1 MKHWLVVLSL
11 GFFSIL
17 LGCSD
22 KTHHETA
29 SDQLVVGTNANYAPY
44 VWIDHGEVVGFDKDV
59 LDKLSEKLGKKII
72 IKDMSFDSL
81 ILALN
86 QNKVDMI
93 MGGISITP
101 SRMQQ
106 IDMIPYQ
113 GEPLKSFVLVF
124 WQQPEKLIQ
133 TWQDLIGMKIAVQT
147 GTLQDDFIQ
156 TIPGVITKTLDG
168 NAEILM
174 DVQHHKS
181 DAALFE
187 PHIANDIKHKF
198 PEIYLVEL
206 SLPNVNW
213 VMGNGIGVAKDNSE
227 LSKQIAEIIET
238 LKADGSIKMLE
249 KKWFKGGEIS

>member
-11 GFFSIL
+11 GIFSIL

-22 KTHHETA
+22 KTVHGTTSE
-29 SDQLVVGTNANYAPY
+29 QLIVGTNANYAPY
-44 VWIDHGEVVGFDKDV
+44 VWIDKGEVVGFDKDI
-59 LDKLSEKLGKKII
+59 LDKMGEKLGKKII

-86 QNKVDMI
+86 QNKVDII

-124 WQQPEKLIQ
+124 WEQPKKSIQ
-133 TWQDLIGMKIAVQT
+133 TWNDLKGMKIAVQT

-156 TIPGVITKTLDG
+156 SIPDVITKTLDG
-168 NAEILM
+168 NAEIVM

-181 DAALFE
+181 EAALFE

-198 PEIYLVEL
+198 PQTYLIEL
-206 SLPNVNW
+206 PLPNANW
-213 VMGNGIGVAKDNSE
+213 VMGNGIGVSKHNSE
-227 LSKQIAEIIET
+227 LSKQISETIEA
-238 LKADGSIKMLE
+238 LKSDGSIKMFE
-249 KKWFKGGEIS
+249 KKWFKSGEVS